1 MSKGIINPTE
11 ARAKATM
18 MRNIARDLNTLLDD
32 VDKRMQLID
41 SEDEKIYSGSVG
53 SASVRAEFDSYRK
66 EFIKF
71 YSQIEK
77 YAQNVEES
85 ANQMLAQQ
93 FCIMDIYLHDEDA
106 VNNVISNLE
115 NDIKAYKASITA
127 LTNLINSI
135 DSCYK

>member
-1 MSKGIINPTE
+1 MSKGTINPTE
-11 ARAKATM
+11 ARAKASF
-18 MRNIARDLNTLLDD
+18 MRNIAKDLNSLLDD

-53 SASVRAEFDSYRK
+53 SASVRAEFDAYRR

-85 ANQMLAQQ
+85 ANQMLAQ
-93 FCIMDIYLHDEDA
+93 
-106 VNNVISNLE
+106 
-115 NDIKAYKASITA
+115 
-127 LTNLINSI
+127 
-135 DSCYK
+135 

>member
-1 MSKGIINPTE
+1 
-11 ARAKATM
+11 M

-85 ANQMLAQQ
+85 AKQMLAQ
-93 FCIMDIYLHDEDA
+93 
-106 VNNVISNLE
+106 
-115 NDIKAYKASITA
+115 
-127 LTNLINSI
+127 
-135 DSCYK
+135 

>member
-1 MSKGIINPTE
+1 MSKGTINPTE
-11 ARAKATM
+11 ARMKADS
-18 MRNIARDLNTLLDD
+18 MRKIASELNTLLDD

-77 YAQNVEES
+77 YAQNVDES
-85 ANQMLAQQ
+85 ANKMLAQ
-93 FCIMDIYLHDEDA
+93 
-106 VNNVISNLE
+106 
-115 NDIKAYKASITA
+115 
-127 LTNLINSI
+127 
-135 DSCYK
+135 

>member
-32 VDKRMQLID
+32 VDKRMQLIN

-53 SASVRAEFDSYRK
+53 SASVRAEFDAYRK

-85 ANQMLAQQ
+85 AKQMLAQ
-93 FCIMDIYLHDEDA
+93 
-106 VNNVISNLE
+106 
-115 NDIKAYKASITA
+115 
-127 LTNLINSI
+127 
-135 DSCYK
+135 